1 MYSVC
6 GTIVDDNDIFMSSLL
21 LSAPFSVLF
30 VLYCFAVMLSNRKYR
45 KWPIYKSILFIVG
58 CIIAILSVSKPLT
71 EISHINFTFHMLIHL
86 LLGMLSPLLIAL
98 SSPMTLL
105 FRVLPVHQSRKLTRL
120 LRTIPFQIIVHPII
134 TTLLNIGGLWILYTT
149 KLFEWMH
156 GNPFIYIAI
165 HFHVFLAGYVFVISI
180 IYVEPVFHRYSFI
193 FRTSI
198 FIVALAAHGILTKII
213 YSKPPI
219 GVPLYEA
226 ERGAQLMYYGG
237 DIIEAVVIIILF
249 AQWYKA
255 CRPKQ
260 SGSLFAGE

>member
-1 MYSVC
+1 MYNLC
-6 GTIVDDNDIFMSSLL
+6 GTMIDNAEVFLPSLL
-21 LSAPFSVLF
+21 LSTPFSILLI
-30 VLYCFAVMLSNRKYR
+30 LYCFGVFLSNRKYSN
-45 KWPIYKSILFIVG
+45 WPIYKSILCIVG
-58 CIIAILSVSKPLT
+58 CFIAIVSVSKPLT
-71 EISHINFTFHMLIHL
+71 ELSHYNFTFHMLIHL
-86 LLGMLSPLLIAL
+86 LLGMLAPLLIAL
-98 SSPMTLL
+98 STPMTLL
-105 FRVLPVHQSRKLTRL
+105 FRVLHVHQSRKLTRV
-120 LRTIPFQIIVHPII
+120 LRTMPFQLIVHPII
-134 TTLLNIGGLWILYTT
+134 TTLLNIGGLWILYMT

-156 GNPFIYIAI
+156 SNPFIYIAI
-165 HFHVFLAGYVFVISI
+165 HFHVFLAGYVFVVSI

-237 DIIEAVVIIILF
+237 DFIEAILIVILF

-260 SGSLFAGE
+260 SESLMTGE